1 MKHQKNSTNPSL
13 ALSYEEVR
21 QDTPVEEPDPSKPGD
36 GFTEEEVASA
46 LDPLN
51 RKWDPDKEYEE
62 QSIDQVIPGPRAIT
76 FVGRIVVC
84 SMSPLVWHISRQSS
98 F

>member
-1 MKHQKNSTNPSL
+1 MTTKHHKSSTNPTV
-13 ALSYEEVR
+13 ALFYKEGR
-21 QDTPVEEPDPSKPGD
+21 QDTPVAEPGPFKPGD

-84 SMSPLVWHISRQSS
+84 SMSLLGWHIFR
-98 F
+98 